1 MGPSASILNRT
12 HTPKQEASPGFLF
25 HPDLDLELT
34 PFYAPFA
41 LYCRLRRQ
49 LRELG
54 FKEPDLDKCEA
65 ACGGLQSMPG
75 SLD

>member
-1 MGPSASILNRT
+1 MLP
-12 HTPKQEASPGFLF
+12 F

-34 PFYAPFA
+34 PFYDPLCPILQVAAP
-41 LYCRLRRQ
+41 LG
-49 LRELG
+49 ELG